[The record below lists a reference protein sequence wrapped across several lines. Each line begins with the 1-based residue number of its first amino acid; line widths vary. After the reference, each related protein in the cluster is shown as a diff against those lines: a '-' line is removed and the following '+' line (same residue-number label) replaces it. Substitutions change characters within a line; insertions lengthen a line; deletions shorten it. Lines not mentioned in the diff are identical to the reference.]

1 MKGEN
6 NMIYAQRFI
15 LIRGKINKFGKLG
28 SLPFV
33 EYFKTESEEVFNRF
47 NERKTI
53 KYERVPY
60 SLQFEGIEPD
70 RLYADRVSWE
80 RFKEGRPV

>member
-60 SLQFEGIEPD
+60 SLQFERIEPD
-70 RLYADRVSWE
+70 RLYGERVSCE

>member
-1 MKGEN
+1 
-6 NMIYAQRFI
+6 MIYAQRFI
-15 LIRGKINKFGKLG
+15 LMREKINRFGKLG

-33 EYFKTESEEVFNRF
+33 EYFMTESEEVFNRF

>member
-1 MKGEN
+1 
-6 NMIYAQRFI
+6 MIYAERFI
-15 LIRGKINKFGKLG
+15 LMREKINRFGKLG
-28 SLPFV
+28 LLPFV
-33 EYFKTESEEVFNRF
+33 EYFMTESEEVFNRF

>member
-15 LIRGKINKFGKLG
+15 LMREKINRFGKLG
-28 SLPFV
+28 SVPFV
-33 EYFKTESEEVFNRF
+33 EYFKTESEETFEKF
-47 NERKTI
+47 NERKTV
-53 KYERVPY
+53 KYQRVPY

-70 RLYADRVSWE
+70 RLYGERVSWE